1 MNDIKFVAKGDRGEK
16 PDLYRSGF
24 FIMA

>member
-24 FIMA
+24 FIMG